1 MENRIELLPG
11 VYLTALQTDKFK
23 TGCLSVNF
31 LQPLGQQTASA
42 NALIP
47 SVLLRG
53 CRQYPDMAKISAFLD
68 QLYGAGMGTLVRK
81 KGEIQTTGFFLDMI
95 EDDFSLEREPV
106 LAPMI
111 DFMGQ
116 ILQEPVLEQGR
127 FREAFVAGERENL
140 INTIEAQINDKRS
153 FVMAQMLKAMC
164 KSEAY
169 GVARL
174 GDEEQVRSIT
184 ADSLYARYK
193 ALLAESQ
200 VELFYMGRAEQEA
213 VAELLRLALKDLPRG
228 KRVPAKTQVIPKA
241 ETVREICQDM
251 AVNQGKLAMGFRT
264 GCTAADPEYPA
275 LLLLNGVYGSGVT
288 SKLFLHVREEQ
299 SLCYYAGS
307 AVEKF
312 KGILTVS
319 SGIESENC
327 QIAKEAILEQL
338 DACRRGEIE
347 TEELE
352 SARRQIL
359 SSLRMAMDSPG
370 RLDDF
375 CLGQTILSLDGGMEQ
390 LMEAVSHVTKDQ
402 VVAAAEKLSLDT
414 VYFLR
419 GGAQ

>member
-1 MENRIELLPG
+1 
-11 VYLTALQTDKFK
+11 
-23 TGCLSVNF
+23 
-31 LQPLGQQTASA
+31 
-42 NALIP
+42 
-47 SVLLRG
+47 
-53 CRQYPDMAKISAFLD
+53 
-68 QLYGAGMGTLVRK
+68 
-81 KGEIQTTGFFLDMI
+81 
-95 EDDFSLEREPV
+95 
-106 LAPMI
+106 
-111 DFMGQ
+111 
-116 ILQEPVLEQGR
+116 
-127 FREAFVAGERENL
+127 
-140 INTIEAQINDKRS
+140 
-153 FVMAQMLKAMC
+153 
-164 KSEAY
+164 
-169 GVARL
+169 
-174 GDEEQVRSIT
+174 
-184 ADSLYARYK
+184 
-193 ALLAESQ
+193 
-200 VELFYMGRAEQEA
+200 MGRAEREA
-213 VAELLRLALKDLPRG
+213 VADLLRLALKDLPRG

-251 AVNQGKLAMGFRT
+251 AVSQGKLAMGFRT
-264 GCTAADPEYPA
+264 GCTAANPEYPA

-319 SGIESENC
+319 SGIESENY

-338 DACRRGEIE
+338 DACRRGKIE